1 MTREEFWDSITQ
13 FWELRD
19 FCQNESIYVTDDYF
33 DYDDWNDEV
42 QSDFDNCDWDSWEDC
57 RDTLS
62 RLEKPACDFFL
73 REGYFYYTP
82 CEEEDLDRLKQEV
95 VEIMD
100 ERGAW
105 DDDDTWD
112 DDDEDENVD
121 DDEYV
126 YEDPKQPELN
136 EGMSFDEL
144 SGFEVVKLEEA

>member
-1 MTREEFWDSITQ
+1 MTREEFWEDITQ

-19 FCQNESIYVTDDYF
+19 FCNNEGISVTDDYF

-42 QSDFDNCDWDSWEDC
+42 QSDFENADFNSWQEA
-57 RDTLS
+57 RDTLANLNKES
-62 RLEKPACDFFL
+62 CDFFR
-73 REGYFYYTP
+73 REGYFYYEP
-82 CEEEDLDRLKQEV
+82 CDEEDFDRLKQDVAEV
-95 VEIMD
+95 MD
-100 ERGAW
+100 YRGAW

-112 DDDEDENVD
+112 DDDEDENAD

-144 SGFEVVKLEEA
+144 SGFEIHELKEA